1 MGEDRS
7 GTRHNGGVLDST
19 SEVSVTAAATFCATL
34 VDEWARRGL
43 TEAFVSP
50 GSRNTPLLLAL
61 DDRPEFQIHIFHDER
76 STSFAALGY
85 AQVSGLPGIVLCT
98 SGTAAAH
105 FHAAVIEADLS
116 AVPMIVC
123 TSDRPPEA
131 WDRGSPQTI
140 NQTKLYGDV
149 VRSFVEPGPAQDG
162 DAEHWRPLAGKLVED
177 ALGHTGGRPGPVHA
191 NLSFR
196 DPLVGK
202 PGHLPTTVAVNP
214 PTVCDI
220 PDEAIAD
227 VCRLVAGKS
236 GVIIAGK
243 GVSHPGALHSLARFL
258 GWPIVADHQSG
269 ARSTTTI
276 NHADALLRISD
287 LAADLRPQVV
297 LRFGETLSSKALSQW
312 CKAAANAGTV
322 VIGLHQPGRLID
334 PEDACVLTVPEAGAA
349 SGIEAALAAQQSSA
363 LTTGSPSESAA
374 APGVDRPAASS
385 PLAERWLQANT
396 VAGDAITAALATD
409 TQSEISVALRALHAA
424 GPNGVVVAASSM
436 AIRHLEW
443 FDTNP
448 PPGTRVLSN
457 RGANGI
463 DGTMAT
469 AVGVAL
475 TGVPTVCIVGDV
487 AFLHDATSLTAL
499 AQRTI
504 DLTIV
509 VVDNDGGGIFAF
521 LPQAKQLDPS
531 QFETLFGTPH
541 GTDLSALA
549 QAHGLSVGSANNLK
563 PEGIQVVVAKT
574 VRPHD
579 VDHIATIV
587 AAVASAIEG

>member
-1 MGEDRS
+1 MGDDRS

-50 GSRNTPLLLAL
+50 GSRHTPLLLAL
-61 DDRPEFQIHIFHDER
+61 DDRPEFRLHIFHDER

-116 AVPMIVC
+116 AVPMIIC
-123 TSDRPPEA
+123 TADRPPEA

-140 NQTKLYGDV
+140 NQTKLYGDA
-149 VRSFVEPGPAQDG
+149 VRSFVEPGPAQDDG
-162 DAEHWRPLAGKLVED
+162 AEHWRPLAANLLSG
-177 ALGHTGGRPGPVHA
+177 ALGHNGDRPGPVHA

-202 PGHLPTTVAVNP
+202 PGQLPATIAVDPPTTG
-214 PTVCDI
+214 DI
-220 PDEAIAD
+220 SDQEIAD
-227 VCRLVAGKS
+227 VCRLMAGKS
-236 GVIIAGK
+236 GVIIAGQ
-243 GVSHPGALHSLARFL
+243 GVSHPEALHSLARFV

-269 ARSTTTI
+269 SRTATTI
-276 NHADALLRISD
+276 NHADALLRVPD

-297 LRFGETLSSKALSQW
+297 LRFGEALSSKALSQW
-312 CKAAANAGTV
+312 CQAAADAGTL

-334 PEDACVLTVPEAGAA
+334 PEDVCTLTVPEAGAA
-349 SGIEAALAAQQSSA
+349 SGIEAALAAHQPSA
-363 LTTGSPSESAA
+363 PPTG
-374 APGVDRPAASS
+374 S

-396 VAGDAITAALATD
+396 GAGEAITAALATD
-409 TQSEISVALRALHAA
+409 TKSEISVTLRALHAA

-448 PPGTRVLSN
+448 PLGTRVLSN

-469 AVGVAL
+469 AIGVAL
-475 TGVPTVCIVGDV
+475 TGVPTVCIVGDL

-499 AQRTI
+499 AQRAI

-509 VVDNDGGGIFAF
+509 VVDNDGGGIFSF
-521 LPQAKQLDPS
+521 LPQAKQLEPS

-549 QAHGLSVGSANNLK
+549 QAHELCVGSADDLK
-563 PEGIQVVVAKT
+563 PEGIKVVVAQT

-579 VDHIATIV
+579 VDNIATIV
-587 AAVASAIEG
+587 TAVASALEG

>member
-1 MGEDRS
+1 M
-7 GTRHNGGVLDST
+7 LDST
-19 SEVSVTAAATFCATL
+19 AEVSGTAAATFCATL
-34 VDEWARRGL
+34 VDEWVRRGL

-50 GSRNTPLLLAL
+50 GSRHTPLLLAL
-61 DDRPEFQIHIFHDER
+61 DNHPKFRLHIFHDER
-76 STSFAALGY
+76 STAFAALGY

-123 TSDRPPEA
+123 TADRPPEA

-140 NQTKLYGDV
+140 NQTKLYGDA
-149 VRSFVEPGPAQDG
+149 VRSFVEPGPAQDD
-162 DAEHWRPLAGKLVED
+162 DAELWRPLATKLLSD
-177 ALGHTGGRPGPVHA
+177 ALGHTGNRPGPVHA

-196 DPLVGK
+196 DPLVGQ
-202 PGHLPTTVAVNP
+202 PGQLP
-214 PTVCDI
+214 PTIAVDPPTNGAI
-220 PDEAIAD
+220 SDDEIAD
-227 VCRLVAGKS
+227 VCRLMAGKS
-236 GVIIAGK
+236 GVIITGK
-243 GVSHPGALHSLARFL
+243 GVSHPGALHSLARFV

-269 ARSTTTI
+269 SRTAATI
-276 NHADALLRISD
+276 NHADALLRSPD
-287 LAADLRPQVV
+287 LAADLRPQLV
-297 LRFGETLSSKALSQW
+297 LRFGEALSSKALSQW
-312 CKAAANAGTV
+312 CQAAADAGTL

-334 PEDACVLTVPEAGAA
+334 PEDICTLTVPEAGAA
-349 SGIEAALAAQQSSA
+349 SGIEAALAAHQPSA
-363 LTTGSPSESAA
+363 HPT
-374 APGVDRPAASS
+374 RS

-396 VAGDAITAALATD
+396 AAGEAITAALATD
-409 TQSEISVALRALHAA
+409 TKSEISVTLQALHAA
-424 GPNGVVVAASSM
+424 GPHGVVVAASSM

-448 PPGTRVLSN
+448 PLGTRVLSN

-475 TGVPTVCIVGDV
+475 TGVPTVCIVGDI

-499 AQRTI
+499 AQRAI

-509 VVDNDGGGIFAF
+509 VVDNDGGGIFSF

-549 QAHGLSVGSANNLK
+549 QAHGLSVGSADDLK
-563 PEGIQVVVAKT
+563 PEGIKIVVAQT

-587 AAVASAIEG
+587 AAVASALEGSRYG

>member
-1 MGEDRS
+1 MGEGMGEDRS
-7 GTRHNGGVLDST
+7 ATRHNGGVLDST

-34 VDEWARRGL
+34 VDEWVRRGL

-50 GSRNTPLLLAL
+50 GSRHTPLLLAL
-61 DDRPEFQIHIFHDER
+61 DNHPKFRLHIFHDER
-76 STSFAALGY
+76 STAFAALGY

-123 TSDRPPEA
+123 TADRPPEA

-140 NQTKLYGDV
+140 NQTKLYGDA
-149 VRSFVEPGPAQDG
+149 VRSFVEPGPAQDD
-162 DAEHWRPLAGKLVED
+162 DAELWRPLATKLLSD
-177 ALGHTGGRPGPVHA
+177 ALGHTGNRPGPVHA

-196 DPLVGK
+196 DPLVGQ
-202 PGHLPTTVAVNP
+202 PGQLP
-214 PTVCDI
+214 PTIAVDPPTNGAI
-220 PDEAIAD
+220 SDDEIAD
-227 VCRLVAGKS
+227 VCRLMAGKS
-236 GVIIAGK
+236 GVIITGK
-243 GVSHPGALHSLARFL
+243 GVSHPGALHSLARFV

-269 ARSTTTI
+269 SRTAATI
-276 NHADALLRISD
+276 NHADALLRSPD
-287 LAADLRPQVV
+287 LAADLRPQLV
-297 LRFGETLSSKALSQW
+297 LRFGEALSSKALSQW
-312 CKAAANAGTV
+312 CQAAADAGTL

-334 PEDACVLTVPEAGAA
+334 PEDICTLTVPEAGAA
-349 SGIEAALAAQQSSA
+349 SGIEAALAAHQPSA
-363 LTTGSPSESAA
+363 HPT
-374 APGVDRPAASS
+374 RS

-396 VAGDAITAALATD
+396 AAGEAITAALATD
-409 TQSEISVALRALHAA
+409 TKSEISVTLQALHAA
-424 GPNGVVVAASSM
+424 GPHGVVVAASSM

-448 PPGTRVLSN
+448 PLGTRVLSN

-475 TGVPTVCIVGDV
+475 TGVPTVCIVGDI

-499 AQRTI
+499 AQRAI

-509 VVDNDGGGIFAF
+509 VVDNDGGGIFSF

-549 QAHGLSVGSANNLK
+549 QAHGLSVGSADDLK
-563 PEGIQVVVAKT
+563 PEGIKIVVAQT

-587 AAVASAIEG
+587 AAVASALEGSRYG

>member
-7 GTRHNGGVLDST
+7 ATRHNGGVLDST

-34 VDEWARRGL
+34 VDEWVRRGL

-50 GSRNTPLLLAL
+50 GSRHTPLLLAL
-61 DDRPEFQIHIFHDER
+61 DNHPKFRLHIFHDER
-76 STSFAALGY
+76 STAFAALGY

-123 TSDRPPEA
+123 TADRPPEA

-140 NQTKLYGDV
+140 NQTKLYGDA
-149 VRSFVEPGPAQDG
+149 VRSFVEPGPAQDD
-162 DAEHWRPLAGKLVED
+162 DAELWRPLATKLLSD
-177 ALGHTGGRPGPVHA
+177 ALGHTGNRPGPVHA

-196 DPLVGK
+196 DPLVGQ
-202 PGHLPTTVAVNP
+202 PGQLP
-214 PTVCDI
+214 PTIAVDPPTNGAI
-220 PDEAIAD
+220 SDDEIAD
-227 VCRLVAGKS
+227 VCRLMAGKS
-236 GVIIAGK
+236 GVIITGK
-243 GVSHPGALHSLARFL
+243 GVSHPGALHSLARFV

-269 ARSTTTI
+269 SRTAATI
-276 NHADALLRISD
+276 NHADALLRSPD
-287 LAADLRPQVV
+287 LAADLRPQLV
-297 LRFGETLSSKALSQW
+297 LRFGEALSSKALSQW
-312 CKAAANAGTV
+312 CQAAADAGTL

-334 PEDACVLTVPEAGAA
+334 PEDICTLTVPEAGAA
-349 SGIEAALAAQQSSA
+349 SGIEAALAAHQPSA
-363 LTTGSPSESAA
+363 HPT
-374 APGVDRPAASS
+374 RS

-396 VAGDAITAALATD
+396 AAGEAITAALATD
-409 TQSEISVALRALHAA
+409 TKSEISVTLQALHAA
-424 GPNGVVVAASSM
+424 GPHGVVVAASSM

-448 PPGTRVLSN
+448 PLGTRVLSN

-475 TGVPTVCIVGDV
+475 TGVPTVCIVGDI

-499 AQRTI
+499 AQRAI

-509 VVDNDGGGIFAF
+509 VVDNDGGGIFSF

-549 QAHGLSVGSANNLK
+549 QAHGLSVGSADDLK
-563 PEGIQVVVAKT
+563 PEGIKIVVAQT

-587 AAVASAIEG
+587 AAVASALEGSRYG